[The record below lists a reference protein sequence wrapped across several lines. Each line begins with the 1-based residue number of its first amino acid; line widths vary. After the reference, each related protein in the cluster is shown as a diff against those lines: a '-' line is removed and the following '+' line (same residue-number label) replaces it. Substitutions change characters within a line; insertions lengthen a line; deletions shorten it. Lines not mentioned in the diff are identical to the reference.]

1 MISVKKVCFF
11 IYKHTRKVWVKA
23 VSAFQDPEIKVR
35 ELLGGTKENNM
46 LPDGRVIDL
55 PPRQIDDIY
64 YTKQT

>member
-1 MISVKKVCFF
+1 MGAVIAPKVLHRSV
-11 IYKHTRKVWVKA
+11 T
-23 VSAFQDPEIKVR
+23 ETR
-35 ELLGGTKENNM
+35 ELLGGTKENNV